1 MQHSIPLTLSALA
14 LAISSAAHG
23 EVVQRCI
30 PGPDGGWLCGERSQ
44 IGLPAPGSF
53 AQRITPTKPSIT
65 AEPAPPATASA
76 EPVQPAAAPIEAA
89 PTVTSKTTPAPQP
102 TPRPQEPVAAV
113 VTAPREPAPTSTPAP
128 APAPAP
134 QTLASEPATPPRFAG
149 NLRPAADA
157 GTRVASFPESTVAD
171 AQNPFCRVLGVEEIA
186 PHSGDR
192 DQLPLDI
199 LADQAES
206 IDQKNFNYQG
216 NVRADHGDQRLRA
229 DFVHYDSENGVME
242 AWDNVQLIEPGQ
254 HAVGSHARID
264 QEANTGVLDDA
275 AYRMVASHASGRADQ
290 VIKEGDWIRRYVG
303 DATYSTCD
311 PDRRSWEL
319 KADEVRLDLQEG
331 WGEAWNTKLYLGSV
345 PVFYTPYHSFPIDDR
360 RKSGFLAPSFG
371 SKKAGDDVFYEVQA
385 PWYWN
390 IAPNQDATI
399 TPRAISRRGLMMGGQ
414 YRYLMPSFK
423 GTVDG
428 EFLLNDSTYNDDRY
442 SLKVL
447 HDGTPADG
455 WTYDINYSRLS
466 DKDYFTDFG
475 NTLGISS
482 TTHLEQTA
490 IAHYSAP
497 TWNVDIKAQ
506 DWYTVDNTIS
516 TDDQPYQR
524 LPEVTAS
531 WARPT
536 ADEQLNWRAN
546 GGITYFTHETK
557 VDGSRLHMQPGVSY
571 RKNFMGGAIYLEP
584 DVKVDYVRYDLDSGA
599 STSPTRTTPTYSL
612 TGGLFLER
620 EFEMGTEPNS
630 WFGTQWVQTL
640 EPTLTYTYVPEGRD
654 SELSAFDGSNSTTI
668 SAADSALLQDTF
680 VGGDRAS
687 AVNLVKAGLT
697 SRLIDQDSG
706 QEILTGLIEQGRSL
720 RAQNNKSTI
729 LHARLDG
736 HLKDHVAYY
745 DTTWNHYESSVN
757 THEFG
762 LELRPSDAHIF
773 NARYLYDRNNNKEQY
788 DLSTAWRLNS
798 NWNLLARYNYEL
810 DDQSTSG
817 SHELEELY
825 GIAYDTCCWG
835 ARMTY
840 QRYQTGTLN
849 GSPNYD
855 HIWFLVLELKGLTG
869 LGSRQSLE
877 ETLEQ
882 SIIGYTQ
889 KPLAAY

>member
-53 AQRITPTKPSIT
+53 AQRITPTKPSIS

-89 PTVTSKTTPAPQP
+89 PTVTSKTAPAPQP

-113 VTAPREPAPTSTPAP
+113 VTAPREPAPTST
-128 APAPAP
+128 PAPAP

-360 RKSGFLAPSFG
+360 RKSGFLAPSIG
-371 SKKAGDDVFYEVQA
+371 RKKDSQGRIFNEVIA

-399 TPRAISRRGLMMGGQ
+399 TPRPINRRGLLLGAN
-414 YRYLMPSFK
+414 YRYLQPSFK
-423 GTVDG
+423 GVIDA
-428 EFLLNDSTYNDDRY
+428 EFLPNDDTYGDDRY

-455 WTYDINYSRLS
+455 WTYDVNYSRLS
-466 DKDYFTDFG
+466 DIDYFDDLG
-475 NTLGISS
+475 NTIGLSA
-482 TTHLEQTA
+482 TTHLEQTVV
-490 IAHYSAP
+490 AHYTAP
-497 TWNVDIKAQ
+497 TWSTHIKAQ
-506 DWYTVDNTIS
+506 DWYVVDEDIKNDPS
-516 TDDQPYQR
+516 KEPYRR
-524 LPEVTAS
+524 LPEITAS
-531 WARPT
+531 WARPS
-536 ADEQLNWRAN
+536 ADEQFNWRASSE
-546 GGITYFTHETK
+546 IAYFDHETK
-557 VDGSRLHMQPGVSY
+557 VGGNRIYLEPGVSY
-571 RKNFMGGAIYLEP
+571 RKNFFGGAIYLEP
-584 DVKVDYVRYDLDSGA
+584 DVKISHVRYNLDNAA
-599 STSPTRTTPTYSL
+599 STDPTRTTPTYTIKS
-612 TGGLFLER
+612 GLFLER
-620 EFEMGTEPNS
+620 EFEMNTGLNN
-630 WFGTQWVQTL
+630 WLGTQWTQSL
-640 EPTLTYTYVPEGRD
+640 EPTLTYTYIPENRD
-654 SELSAFDGSNSTTI
+654 TAMSSEIADFATTSI
-668 SAADSALLQDTF
+668 SAEDSALLRSTF
-680 VGGDRAS
+680 VGGDQFTPTNQ
-687 AVNLVKAGLT
+687 VTAGLT

-706 QEILTGLIEQGRSL
+706 QEVLVGLIEQGRSL
-720 RAQNNKSTI
+720 RAGEHHSTI
-729 LHARLDG
+729 LHARMDG
-736 HLKDHVAYY
+736 HLNNHNVYY
-745 DTTWNHYESSVN
+745 DTTWDPYVDWAK

-773 NARYLYDRNNNKEQY
+773 NARYIYSRDSKEQY
-788 DLSTAWRLNS
+788 DLSAAWRITS
-798 NWNLLARYNYEL
+798 NWNLVARYNYEL
-810 DDQSTSG
+810 YDGTAG
-817 SHELEELY
+817 SHPLEELY
-825 GIAYDTCCWG
+825 GLSYDTCCWG
-835 ARMTY
+835 TRVTY
-840 QRYQTGTLN
+840 QRHKTGT
-849 GSPNYD
+849 STYD

>member
-30 PGPDGGWLCGERSQ
+30 PGPDGGWLCGERSR

-53 AQRITPTKPSIT
+53 AQKSAPAKPSIT
-65 AEPAPPATASA
+65 PQPAPPARTTAAPSQSA
-76 EPVQPAAAPIEAA
+76 PPAPIEVA
-89 PTVTSKTTPAPQP
+89 PTVTTKSPSAPQP
-102 TPRPQEPVAAV
+102 TPRPQEPAAAA
-113 VTAPREPAPTSTPAP
+113 VTAPREPTPAP
-128 APAPAP
+128 VS
-134 QTLASEPATPPRFAG
+134 QTLAAEPATPPRFAG

-157 GTRVASFPESTVAD
+157 GTRVASFPESTIAD

-311 PDRRSWEL
+311 PERRSWEL

-360 RKSGFLAPSFG
+360 RKSGFLTPSFG

-399 TPRAISRRGLMMGGQ
+399 TPRAISRRGLMLGGQ

-482 TTHLEQTA
+482 TTHLEQTVV
-490 IAHYSAP
+490 AHYTAP
-497 TWNVDIKAQ
+497 TWDVNIKAQ
-506 DWYTVDNTIS
+506 DWYTVDKTIS

-524 LPEVTAS
+524 LPEVTAN
-531 WARPT
+531 WARPSE
-536 ADEQLNWRAN
+536 DEQLNWRAN

-557 VDGSRLHMQPGVSY
+557 VDGSRLHLQPGVSY

-612 TGGLFLER
+612 TSGLFLER
-620 EFEMGTEPNS
+620 EFEMGSEPNG

-654 SELSAFDGSNSTTI
+654 SELSAFDDSNSTTI

-697 SRLIDQDSG
+697 SRLIDQESG

-736 HLKDHVAYY
+736 HLQNHVAYY
-745 DTTWNHYESSVN
+745 DTTWNHYNSQVG

-810 DDQSTSG
+810 DDAASSG

-849 GSPNYD
+849 GSPSYD